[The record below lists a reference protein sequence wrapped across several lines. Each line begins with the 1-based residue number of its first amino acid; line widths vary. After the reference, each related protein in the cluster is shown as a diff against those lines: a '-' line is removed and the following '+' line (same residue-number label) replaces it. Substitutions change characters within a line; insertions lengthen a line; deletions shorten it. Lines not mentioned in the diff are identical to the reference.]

1 MFCLILCSSKRR
13 SPFPCIAGM
22 GLSEKYP
29 NRAIHYESTP
39 YKGKPKTK
47 QKEIFDFADQY
58 AYTKEE
64 LDQNFLKPLGPE
76 LGQHL
81 L

>member
-1 MFCLILCSSKRR
+1 LWVWGYLK
-13 SPFPCIAGM
+13 
-22 GLSEKYP
+22 KYP
-29 NRAIHYESTP
+29 NRAIHIESTP